1 MQDDATRRES
11 SEAGLSV
18 LRAAGLSA
26 DGLRS
31 LAARGRPLSVGQAM
45 AVATVVRQ
53 LAAAGLAVTEVEALV
68 PTLADAAVDA
78 PEVHAAALADLFR
91 RLNARGVSRGEAL
104 KQLERAARAPAHA
117 VSGVGAP
124 WGEEQGGSERAA
136 GGTPAAKDKGGRAMT
151 DLRAQGGPGPN
162 GSAEREREREKEK
175 ERLDR
180 EREKMERERERAE
193 REREKL
199 ERERERLDRMQ
210 EALEERLAQQEDR
223 LQELEDALEDRMEA
237 LDEAAAG
244 LEDLEDIEVHGIEGV
259 REMLDVVSDRLPHLL
274 RGIHETV
281 YAPDRLEATAASY
294 AAFYKKLTESG
305 VPDALAAE
313 ITQRHFEN
321 LERQVQAEMG
331 AHRGRRGPG
340 DGFDPLGPN
349 FDPLGPAFDPLRR
362 AKRHRQERAADA
374 PCDS

>member
-1 MQDDATRRES
+1 M
-11 SEAGLSV
+11 
-18 LRAAGLSA
+18 LRAAGISTDRL
-26 DGLRS
+26 GS
-31 LAARGRPLSVGQAM
+31 LAARDRPLSVGQAM

-53 LAAAGLAVTEVEALV
+53 LAASGLTARELDALV
-68 PTLADAAVDA
+68 PALADTAIGS
-78 PEVHAAALADLFR
+78 PEVHAAALTDLLG
-91 RLNARGVSRGEAL
+91 RLNARGLPRDAAL
-104 KQLERAARAPAHA
+104 ALLERAARAPSHA
-117 VSGVGAP
+117 VSGVCAELAEGHD
-124 WGEEQGGSERAA
+124 GSERAA
-136 GGTPAAKDKGGRAMT
+136 DGCTLAERDKGGRTMT
-151 DLRAQGGPGPN
+151 DPRTQGGSGPN
-162 GSAEREREREKEK
+162 GTAERERERERLDR
-175 ERLDR
+175 EREALDR

-237 LDEAAAG
+237 LDEAAAE

-305 VPDALAAE
+305 VPDALAAQ
-313 ITQRHFEN
+313 ITQRHFET
-321 LERQVQAEMG
+321 LDRQTQAEMG
-331 AHRGRRGPG
+331 ARRGRHGPSE
-340 DGFDPLGPN
+340 DLDPLGPN

-362 AKRHRQERAADA
+362 AKRRRQEKAPDA